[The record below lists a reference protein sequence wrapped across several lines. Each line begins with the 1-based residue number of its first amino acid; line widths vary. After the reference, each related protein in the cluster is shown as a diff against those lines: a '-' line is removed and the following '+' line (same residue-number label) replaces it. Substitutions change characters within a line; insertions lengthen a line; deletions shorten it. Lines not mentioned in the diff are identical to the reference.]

1 MRGSPD
7 TVGLICVNFGSSR
20 LLETSL
26 GPLAA
31 MPGVAGVV
39 VDNFSS
45 ESERQRVTELAQ
57 SHAWNLVACADNR
70 GFGAGVNLGVQR
82 ARELGCEILVVLN
95 PDATMAEDDF
105 ARMVAKVRASHGPQL
120 VAPRTLRPDGSIW
133 FAGSDLYL
141 ADGRIRSLAR
151 RPVAAEG
158 LVRPWLSGA
167 VLAFSARTWDLVGG
181 FDEDYFLYWEDVDLS
196 WRILDAGGQLTVL
209 DDAQAIHAEGGTQ
222 AQTGLE
228 KAGQAK
234 STTYYYYNI
243 RNRLLFAA
251 KHLDAVGWRSW
262 LVHTPAVSW
271 EILLQGGRRQLL
283 PFGAPLVPMVK
294 GIVDGVVAGRRL
306 RRIQASASFSPG

>member
-1 MRGSPD
+1 MSGSPV
-7 TVGLICVNFGSSR
+7 TVGLICVNFGSSK
-20 LLETSL
+20 LLDTSL

-45 ESERQRVTELAQ
+45 ESERQLVTELAR
-57 SHAWNLVACADNR
+57 SRAWNLVACSDNR

-82 ARELGCEILVVLN
+82 ARDLGCDILAVLN

-105 ARMVAKVRASHGPQL
+105 ARLVARVRESDGPLL

-151 RPVAAEG
+151 RAVDADG

-167 VLAFSARTWDLVGG
+167 VLAFSTRTWDLVGG

-196 WRILDAGGQLTVL
+196 WRVLNAGGQLAVL
-209 DDAQAIHAEGGTQ
+209 NDVQAIHAEGGTQ

-234 STTYYYYNI
+234 SSTYYYYNI

-251 KHLDAVGWRSW
+251 KHLNAVGWRSW

-271 EILLQGGRRQLL
+271 EILLQGGRRQFL
-283 PFGAPLVPMVK
+283 PLGAPVVPMVK

-306 RRIQASASFSPG
+306 RRTQSSSSSSPC